1 MASQDHYPQK
11 IEHALFLIPDG
22 REVPETLLETARA
35 HGLDPY
41 RLRLA
46 ASGGGLAV
54 IARGQWAA
62 LDAAAQALTKQGTR
76 CATVSDEEVR
86 SLPKLQVAGGIAS
99 EGEEVA
105 LRVHGRGVGPPAGVP
120 LLFILADLGRE
131 KGPVAAS
138 RPRPHDTFQQ
148 RVLRAV
154 FPVVDVVWQAGRVRV
169 PLRGMAWRGLPGAKR
184 LSGPSNLIHLLETLA
199 KRSAGATLDLGFQ
212 DQDLPVELPRPAEES
227 LEGTDRE
234 RTMLFDRYAAASA
247 LLWKKGLY
255 PPVPAGQLTIAN
267 GDSTPIEPER
277 YLSAPRKASAKSP
290 VPWIRKGKKSR
301 TRWILWPWLAAGP
314 TLALW
319 SGHPG
324 FAAAVLAVFGV
335 GAAAIGL
342 RSLRRRERIRAV
354 PQARVRSLAMGPV
367 ELFGRVVPCAR
378 FLAPFSRK
386 PCGWYSFEI
395 HEKRAEGDGQEAS
408 QTVETGSSGD
418 IPFRLD
424 DGTGSVL
431 VQPSGAEVDVP
442 SERIEIDLKRRAVEW
457 VLEEG
462 GEYFVAGVAQRRMP
476 EEDWRQL
483 LLEKVRGI
491 KRDAGALAR
500 YGVTPGAEGSAEAW
514 ERVRADIERQA
525 REEVGVRASERDDVF
540 IGSSPGAPF
549 MISKRSRREETS
561 RLTREFLVGGL
572 LGMVYVVLALLL
584 FLSFS

>member
-1 MASQDHYPQK
+1 
-11 IEHALFLIPDG
+11 LIPDG
-22 REVPETLLETARA
+22 GEVPESLFETART

-54 IARGQWAA
+54 IARGEWAA
-62 LDAAAQALTKQGTR
+62 LDAAAQALARQGTR
-76 CATVSDEEVR
+76 CATVSDEEAR

-105 LRVHGRGVGPPAGVP
+105 LRVHGRATGPPAGIP
-120 LLFILADLGRE
+120 LLFIMADLGRE
-131 KGPVAAS
+131 EGPVAAS

-148 RVLRAV
+148 RILRAV
-154 FPVVDVVWQAGRVRV
+154 FPVVDVVWQAGRIRV

-184 LSGPSNLIHLLETLA
+184 LSGPLNLVHLLETLA
-199 KRSAGATLDLGFQ
+199 KRSAGATLDIGFQ
-212 DQDLPVELPRPAEES
+212 GQDLSVELPRPAEES
-227 LEGTDRE
+227 LEGADRE

-247 LLWKKGLY
+247 VLWKKGLY
-255 PPVPAGQLTIAN
+255 PPVAAGHLTIAS

-277 YLSAPRKASAKSP
+277 YLSAPRRASAKSP

-301 TRWILWPWLAAGP
+301 TRWILWPWLLAGP
-314 TLALW
+314 ALALL

-324 FAAAVLAVFGV
+324 FAAAALAISGF
-335 GAAAIGL
+335 GAAALGL

-386 PCGWYSFEI
+386 PCGWYHFEI
-395 HEKRAEGDGQEAS
+395 REQRAEGDGQEAS

-418 IPFRLD
+418 LPFRLD

-457 VLEEG
+457 ILEEG
-462 GEYFVAGVAQRRMP
+462 GEYFVAGVAQRRAP

-483 LLEKVRGI
+483 LLEKVRGV
-491 KRDAGALAR
+491 KRDADALAR
-500 YGVTPGAEGSAEAW
+500 YGVAPGAEGSAEAW

-525 REEVGVRASERDDVF
+525 REEVGARASERDDVF
-540 IGSSPGAPF
+540 IGSSPSAPF
-549 MISKRSRREETS
+549 IISQRSRREETS
-561 RLTREFLVGGL
+561 RLTREFLAGSL
-572 LGMVYVVLALLL
+572 LGMVYVVLALVLL
-584 FLSFS
+584 LSFS